1 MDSFARAEDA
11 YYAKLEYQAE
21 QAMWGD
27 MERKQEEINEK
38 IDESIESDEVFPEL
52 LTDWADWDVV
62 ISTLRGMCLALENR
76 NEKSAL
82 VFAKSFLNELRYA
95 AETRII
101 RRGK

>member
-11 YYAKLEYQAE
+11 YYARLERQAE
-21 QAMWGD
+21 DAMWGD
-27 MERKQEEINEK
+27 IKRKQAELEDK
-38 IDESIESDEVFPEL
+38 IDEALAGEDFSEIM
-52 LTDWADWDVV
+52 TDWSDQDVV

-101 RRGK
+101 RRGI